1 MAASYISVPRD
12 LTKVKSK
19 VMFNLTKRQLICF
32 GMAVLI
38 GVPSFFLMK
47 TVMKTNTAVMGM
59 MVIMM
64 PFFFLAMYEKNG
76 QPLEVILNH
85 MIQAIFKR
93 PKIRPYKTDN
103 YYAVTHWTDFTETI
117 VNQYLLSLPASNREC
132 SRKDLYQFFKFAK
145 RKRCIF
151 TIPITDYR
159 TREMPRVCEALT
171 YQEQRMLYHKIK
183 EDGVSFPYEALL
195 TSLCFLHAVQSMR
208 IKEIKLSAVNVER
221 KVIHMKDVPDIYL
234 MPIEIV
240 LLIEYMQMRKEF
252 PNNESCQV
260 F

>member
-76 QPLEVILNH
+76 QPLEVILKQ
-85 MIQAIFKR
+85 MIETKFIR
-93 PKIRPYKTDN
+93 PKNRPYQTNNFYESLARQRDLEMEVKR
-103 YYAVTHWTDFTETI
+103 I
-117 VNQYLLSLPASNREC
+117 VQNRKYGGK
-132 SRKDLYQFFKFAK
+132 SKAHRQRKKG
-145 RKRCIF
+145 R
-151 TIPITDYR
+151 
-159 TREMPRVCEALT
+159 
-171 YQEQRMLYHKIK
+171 
-183 EDGVSFPYEALL
+183 G
-195 TSLCFLHAVQSMR
+195 
-208 IKEIKLSAVNVER
+208 
-221 KVIHMKDVPDIYL
+221 
-234 MPIEIV
+234 
-240 LLIEYMQMRKEF
+240 
-252 PNNESCQV
+252 
-260 F
+260 